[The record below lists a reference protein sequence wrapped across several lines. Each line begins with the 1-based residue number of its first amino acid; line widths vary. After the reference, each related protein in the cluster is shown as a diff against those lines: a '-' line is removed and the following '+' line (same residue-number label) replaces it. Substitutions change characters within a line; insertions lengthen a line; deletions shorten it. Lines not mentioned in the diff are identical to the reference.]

1 LESRL
6 ISALQNELNSS
17 RNALVNHINHQVL
30 NICTDSLLYS
40 DFPGAVKPTTVSLR
54 AGQSSSVLPASS
66 SSSSTAA
73 VAGGLGSLNFSQL
86 LNINNSLL
94 NNMNNNTSQEEKSS
108 SYSGS
113 GNNNNNN
120 NSNNDPNMND
130 EQLRTEFERR
140 VMIGK
145 R

>member
-1 LESRL
+1 M
-6 ISALQNELNSS
+6 NSS

-40 DFPGAVKPTTVSLR
+40 DFPGAVRPTTVSLR
-54 AGQSSSVLPASS
+54 AGQGSSALPS
-66 SSSSTAA
+66 SSSSTTAA
-73 VAGGLGSLNFSQL
+73 AGGLGSLNFSQL

-94 NNMNNNTSQEEKSS
+94 NNMNNNNNITSQEEKN

-113 GNNNNNN
+113 GNNNN
-120 NSNNDPNMND
+120 NSNNDPNMTD
-130 EQLRTEFERR
+130 DQLRTEFERR
-140 VMIGK
+140 VMVGK